1 METPNNDKKELV
13 ENLRQEWKTM
23 WRSRIDDEVRA
34 EGIADKTYERLF
46 IDRGLILFATR
57 NFKPPE
63 FQEILRKYL
72 TSEEAE
78 RLTPDPVRGGIRKFI
93 REYIISNNKLSRS
106 QREEWVHELDAMK
119 KKQQFSHGGRGWLH
133 FSLPKIR

>member
-1 METPNNDKKELV
+1 VETSNKDKKELL

-23 WRSRIDDEVRA
+23 WRSRIDDEDRA

-106 QREEWVHELDAMK
+106 QREEWVNELEAMK
-119 KKQQFSHGGRGWLH
+119 KKQQSSHGGRGWLH
-133 FSLPKIR
+133 FSFSKVR

>member
-1 METPNNDKKELV
+1 METSNKDKKELL

-63 FQEILRKYL
+63 FQEILHKYL
-72 TSEEAE
+72 TFEEAE
-78 RLTPDPVRGGIRKFI
+78 RLNPNPVKGGIRKFI
-93 REYIISNNKLSRS
+93 REYIISNNKPCRS

-119 KKQQFSHGGRGWLH
+119 EKQQLSHGGRGWLH
-133 FSLPKIR
+133 FSLLKVR

>member
-1 METPNNDKKELV
+1 VETPINEKKELV

-23 WRSRIDDEVRA
+23 WKSRIDDEVRA

-57 NFKPPE
+57 KFKPPE

-78 RLTPDPVRGGIRKFI
+78 RLIPDPVKGGIRKFI
-93 REYIISNNKLSRS
+93 REYITANNKISRS

-119 KKQQFSHGGRGWLH
+119 KKQQSSHGGRGWLH
-133 FSLPKIR
+133 FSLPKVH